1 MRRACVKPSSSV
13 PPLGLRSSVGV
24 GGRILTETRT
34 LPTGMRRVQLCTP
47 GGDGCVSRP
56 RVSIVGTRRARRFLE
71 EQGWRGGRRR
81 AAARAGTTP
90 PSVPRFHRV
99 PRGRR
104 RREIVAPDG
113 GWRRRV
119 PRGGR
124 LARARRVPRHATE
137 PDRGFDVEQLVR
149 RGRGLRWRPRSVAAR
164 PIPRGGWDDSRGGED
179 GGRVRRVAEGVGWRV
194 REVARRAPL
203 LHPPGLVRRGRHAVD
218 TRRPPP
224 CDRGRARPSS
234 VPTKT
239 ETSVCRS
246 DFKRAAPTA
255 TANDDFP
262 MGKMGRAATS
272 DDPVNETITFA

>member
-1 MRRACVKPSSSV
+1 MRPRPAVYP
-13 PPLGLRSSVGV
+13 
-24 GGRILTETRT
+24 GRR
-34 LPTGMRRVQLCTP
+34 QLCIA
-47 GGDGCVSRP
+47 SR

-99 PRGRR
+99 PRGGWW
-104 RREIVAPDG
+104 REIVAPLG

-164 PIPRGGWDDSRGGED
+164 PIPWGGWDDSRGGED

-194 REVARRAPL
+194 RREVARRAPL

-224 CDRGRARPSS
+224 CDRGRGRVLRQCRRKRKRLSVAPISSARRQRQRQTMISLWAKWVERP
-234 VPTKT
+234 
-239 ETSVCRS
+239 RQ
-246 DFKRAAPTA
+246 
-255 TANDDFP
+255 
-262 MGKMGRAATS
+262 
-272 DDPVNETITFA
+272 TIR